1 MSLRL
6 RKPAWHLRHL
16 LWLGILTLF
25 VWGLQTI
32 PLQAIWQAIQ
42 GLSLQAVTTLILV
55 NIGLFLLFSSR
66 WWLILHVQG
75 YQVSYLALVGYRL
88 AGFSM
93 SYFTPGPQFGGEPLQ
108 VYLTREHH
116 NLPEGV
122 AVAAVTLD
130 KLLELLVNFTFLIT
144 GIVITIQNGLLGN
157 LAFGQVL
164 GLGVALLALPS
175 GYLLAI
181 WSGWQPFSRLSRRL
195 PKLAGKPILRAIHD
209 GETQLTQIFRQRPG
223 LVLAAL
229 ILSLVIWAGMILE
242 YWLMLHFLGLPLSL
256 AQTITA
262 LTAARLAF
270 LAPTPGGLGALEA
283 SQVFAIQ
290 ALGFS
295 PALGISATL
304 LIRARDLA
312 IGGLGLWWLGI
323 LTRGQSTAIPVP
335 VRTRD

>member
-1 MSLRL
+1 MILRL
-6 RKPAWHLRHL
+6 RKPAWRVRYL
-16 LWLGILTLF
+16 LWLGILILLA
-25 VWGLQTI
+25 WAMRTI
-32 PLQAIWQAIQ
+32 PLQAILQAIQ
-42 GLSLQAVTTLILV
+42 GLSLPAVMTLILI
-55 NIGLFLLFSSR
+55 NIGLFLMFSSR
-66 WWLILHVQG
+66 WWLILRAQG
-75 YQVSYLALVGYRL
+75 YPVPYLDLVGYRL

-108 VYLTREHH
+108 VYLTRKHH

-130 KLLELLVNFTFLIT
+130 KLLELLVNFTFLVT
-144 GIVITIQNGLLGN
+144 GITITVQNGLLGD

-164 GLGVALLALPS
+164 GLALALLAVPS
-175 GYLLAI
+175 GYLVALWA
-181 WSGWQPFSRLSRRL
+181 GRQPFSFLSTRL
-195 PKLAGKPILRAIHD
+195 PKLAAKPILRAIND
-209 GETQLTQIFRQRPG
+209 GEAQLSRFLRQRPG
-223 LVLAAL
+223 MILAAL
-229 ILSLVIWAGMILE
+229 VLSLVVWAGMIME

-256 AQTITA
+256 AQTVSA

-312 IGGLGLWWLGI
+312 IGGLGLWWLGN
-323 LTRGQSTAIPVP
+323 LTRGPSAAVPVP
-335 VRTRD
+335 VKARD